1 MINTECKYV
10 TNKAGK
16 SGTLSM
22 SQREPYLKIRHY
34 KREEGDIWDA
44 ENMRQRGVIMEH
56 FNCADF
62 QFSFTTQHISNHSYN
77 HITIHI

>member
-56 FNCADF
+56 FNCADLLT
-62 QFSFTTQHISNHSYN
+62 FSLVSQPSIFPTI
-77 HITIHI
+77 HITI